1 MGEEG
6 RKVLVAD
13 DDKLLV
19 ELISANL
26 EAAGFEVVKAYDG
39 EEAIRK
45 ALSERPDLVV
55 LDVLM
60 PGKDGWEVLEELKS
74 RPETRQTPVV
84 LLTILAGREHV
95 AKGWGKGADFY
106 LTKPFD
112 PEDLVEVVGRLLK
125 VRRAREEVG
134 GGV

>member
-6 RKVLVAD
+6 RKVLVVD
-13 DDKLLV
+13 DDKSLV

-39 EEAIRK
+39 EEAVNK

-55 LDVLM
+55 LDVIM

-74 RPETRQTPVV
+74 RPETREVPVV
-84 LLTILAGREHV
+84 LLTVLSGREHII
-95 AKGWGKGADFY
+95 KGWGKGADFY
-106 LTKPFD
+106 LPKPFD

-125 VRRAREEVG
+125 AQQARREVG
-134 GGV
+134 EGV